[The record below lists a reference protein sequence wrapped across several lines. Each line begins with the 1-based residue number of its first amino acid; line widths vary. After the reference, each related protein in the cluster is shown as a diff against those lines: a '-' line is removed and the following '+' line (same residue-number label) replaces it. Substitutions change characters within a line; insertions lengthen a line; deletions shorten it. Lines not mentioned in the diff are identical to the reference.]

1 MINRRALRAIS
12 ALIAVSGLLLA
23 DLVQGA
29 EELPTVPWEVR
40 QETLDNGL
48 KILLLHDSRAPVV
61 TFMVWYRVGARNEQ
75 LGATGLAHLLE
86 HMMFKGTKNYGP
98 QDFSNLIQRHGG
110 RHNAFTTQD
119 ATAYFERIASDH
131 LEVAIKLEADRMQN
145 LAMDAAAFTLERQV
159 VQEERRLRVED
170 QPVAFLRENLQAA
183 AYQAHPYGWPIIG
196 WPAALENLTMT
207 EARWFYD
214 TFYAPNNAI
223 LVLVGDFKAEA
234 ILSKIREYFGPIP
247 RGPQPPAVRAEE
259 PPQHGERRVTVR
271 RPARLPY
278 ISVVYH
284 VPTYEHADAYA
295 LEVMGEILGGSNSSR
310 LYQAL
315 QRQQRLVFSVGA
327 GYPGVSIDPG
337 LFTVYAQPV
346 PGTAVE
352 DVEAA
357 LWAEI
362 ARLTQTP
369 PTAAELA
376 RVKRRLTAEH
386 VLQLDSQF
394 YRALALGQAEIAGS
408 WQWLTTYL
416 AKIAAVTAEDVQRVA
431 QTYLTPDNRTVGI
444 LEPLPLPA
452 DAPPLPPEPSPAGS
466 VHGGA
471 LQ

>member
-1 MINRRALRAIS
+1 MMNRRACRAIS
-12 ALIAVSGLLLA
+12 ALMVVLGFLLPG
-23 DLVQGA
+23 LVQGV

-48 KILLLHDSRAPVV
+48 KILLLQDTRAPVV
-61 TFMVWYRVGARNEQ
+61 TFMVWYRVGARNER
-75 LGATGLAHLLE
+75 LGTTGLAHLLE

-145 LAMDAAAFTLERQV
+145 LAMDATAFQLERQV

-170 QPVAFLRENLQAA
+170 QPIALLRENLQAA

-196 WPAALENLTMT
+196 WSTDLEKLTF
-207 EARWFYD
+207 EDARWFYD
-214 TFYAPNNAI
+214 TFYVPNNAV
-223 LVLVGDFKAEA
+223 LVLVGDFDAEA
-234 ILSKIREYFGPIP
+234 VLRKIREYFGPIP

-259 PPQHGERRVTVR
+259 PPQHGERRLMVR

-278 ISVVYH
+278 ISAVYH

-295 LEVMGEILGGSNSSR
+295 LEVMGQLLGGSNSSR

-327 GYPGVSIDPG
+327 GYPGVFIDPG
-337 LFTVYAQPV
+337 LFTVYAQPL

-357 LWAEI
+357 LWTEI
-362 ARLTQTP
+362 ARLEQTP
-369 PTAAELA
+369 PAAAELA
-376 RVKRRLTAEH
+376 RVKRRLTAEYI
-386 VLQLDSQF
+386 LRLDSQF
-394 YRALALGQAEIAGS
+394 YRALALGQADMAGS

-416 AKIAAVTAEDVQRVA
+416 AKIAAVTAEDVQRVVR
-431 QTYLTPDNRTVGI
+431 TYLTPTNRTVGI
-444 LEPLPLPA
+444 LVPLPMPA
-452 DAPPLPPEPSPAGS
+452 GTPPPPLELPPAGP

-471 LQ
+471 RQ